1 VRRPDIRARVP
12 LTTWIACWFASNSR
26 TFGALF
32 LAQERAS
39 ANSRRFS
46 AALDWWEVTRLRDEV
61 PYLIKLNRS
70 SRCLK
75 LKLHPS

>member
-1 VRRPDIRARVP
+1 
-12 LTTWIACWFASNSR
+12 
-26 TFGALF
+26 
-32 LAQERAS
+32 
-39 ANSRRFS
+39 
-46 AALDWWEVTRLRDEV
+46 VTRLRDEV